1 MSPPGGA
8 RYRFGPRERGGS
20 LAGWRP
26 GQILTVAVGLV
37 IGVLVLRGRAQRGRG
52 GGRGLRAGAV
62 RRHGHRAGVG
72 PHRGRVAA
80 RRRVLGGARGRGCR
94 GAGRMGALRGVR
106 LLRAGWQ
113 DMGVV
118 HDRATRTL
126 TAALSL
132 RGRSFAL
139 LGPDEQDRRV
149 GAWSSVLA
157 SLAREGSPVHR
168 VQWVAA
174 SFPDDGRGVHAY
186 LAAEAVADAAS
197 ASTASYEALLADMD
211 SHACA
216 HDVVLAVQV
225 RLTKSVEVGCAAL
238 AREVGVARAPAGRR
252 RRAGGVGAQRRG
264 PGPPVAAHLRGRR
277 AERAG
282 AASTASAED
291 PWPMA
296 MEETWSS
303 VRVDGMVHATFWVA
317 EWPRIEVR
325 SDFLAP
331 LLLGSAR
338 STFAVVM
345 EPLGSDAAVRKVEAS
360 RTADLADSELRRRG
374 GFVSTARHARESE
387 VLAPARGGAG
397 RGSRVLPLRGVR
409 HDLGARTRRSSRRP
423 ATPCSTRPGRAGW
436 PCAASTA
443 TRRRPT
449 PARCRCAGG
458 CAERGRTYR
467 WAAMYHGRHA
477 DADDDDFVLPRIP
490 ASAGALD
497 LRRVGP
503 AAHREPDLQEAL
515 DDPRRDHGGGR
526 RDAVGG
532 LPPRG
537 ARGGRARRD
546 ARPAG
551 GGRLPAP
558 TAHRRG
564 RHAVPLRLRGLRGR
578 RAGGDH
584 AAGRGA
590 VRAPAGRAGGGARDL
605 ERAAAAAR
613 RRRARDRTRRV
624 RLPGG
629 RAAGLRPD
637 GPRAERRYG
646 ARPEPHRRG
655 QGEIRR
661 QADDEDRGEAE
672 CGTRVHVDDEGGPD
686 ERADEHADDRD
697 GAPGRVGVVAAAPAT
712 NRRRSPV
719 SVMVRTVVVMSA
731 TPMFRTTELR
741 MPMAKPSTAITV

>member
-1 MSPPGGA
+1 VSPLGGA

-37 IGVLVLRGRAQRGRG
+37 IGVLVLRGEPNVAGVAAAVCVLVLYGAMATVPVSGRTGDEWLPVVVCWAARRTRVQRGR
-52 GGRGLRAGAV
+52 A
-62 RRHGHRAGVG
+62 
-72 PHRGRVAA
+72 
-80 RRRVLGGARGRGCR
+80 
-94 GAGRMGALRGVR
+94 MGALRGVR

-216 HDVVLAVQV
+216 HDVVLAVQL

-238 AREVGVARAPAGRR
+238 AREVGSLVRLLGDADVQVESVLSAEDLAHQLLRTYEASAPSA
-252 RRAGGVGAQRRG
+252 
-264 PGPPVAAHLRGRR
+264 PPAS
-277 AERAG
+277 
-282 AASTASAED
+282 AASAASVED

-345 EPLGSDAAVRKVEAS
+345 EPLGSDVAVRKVEAS

-387 VLAPARGGAG
+387 VLARREAELAEGHASFRYAG
-397 RGSRVLPLRGVR
+397 FVTISAATEEELVTACDAVQHAAGQSRLALRRLYGDQASAYTCTLPL
-409 HDLGARTRRSSRRP
+409 
-423 ATPCSTRPGRAGW
+423 C
-436 PCAASTA
+436 
-443 TRRRPT
+443 
-449 PARCRCAGG
+449 
-458 CAERGRTYR
+458 
-467 WAAMYHGRHA
+467 
-477 DADDDDFVLPRIP
+477 
-490 ASAGALD
+490 
-497 LRRVGP
+497 
-503 AAHREPDLQEAL
+503 
-515 DDPRRDHGGGR
+515 
-526 RDAVGG
+526 
-532 LPPRG
+532 
-537 ARGGRARRD
+537 
-546 ARPAG
+546 
-551 GGRLPAP
+551 
-558 TAHRRG
+558 
-564 RHAVPLRLRGLRGR
+564 RGLR
-578 RAGGDH
+578 
-584 AAGRGA
+584 
-590 VRAPAGRAGGGARDL
+590 
-605 ERAAAAAR
+605 
-613 RRRARDRTRRV
+613 
-624 RLPGG
+624 
-629 RAAGLRPD
+629 
-637 GPRAERRYG
+637 
-646 ARPEPHRRG
+646 
-655 QGEIRR
+655 
-661 QADDEDRGEAE
+661 
-672 CGTRVHVDDEGGPD
+672 
-686 ERADEHADDRD
+686 
-697 GAPGRVGVVAAAPAT
+697 
-712 NRRRSPV
+712 
-719 SVMVRTVVVMSA
+719 
-731 TPMFRTTELR
+731 
-741 MPMAKPSTAITV
+741 